1 MDPPPGDSL
10 RTIRSRLTVTK
21 LEFEAQVRRFE
32 DVTASLQATFEQV
45 RNGRPQREKLR
56 DSAFARLQARMD
68 TMPVIE
74 QAKGI
79 LMAQYRC
86 RPEEAFDIL
95 RRASQSA
102 NVKISVLAARI
113 VHQVSSPE
121 PQPTADPARL
131 TSGDGGV
138 RTTVRHAR

>member
-1 MDPPPGDSL
+1 MNPPPSDSL
-10 RTIRSRLTVTK
+10 RTITSRLTATK

-86 RPEEAFDIL
+86 RPEEAFEIL

-113 VHQVSSPE
+113 VDQVSAPESP
-121 PQPTADPARL
+121 PAERPRLL
-131 TSGDGGV
+131 TSVDGGV
-138 RTTVRHAR
+138 RTTVRRAR

>member
-1 MDPPPGDSL
+1 MNPPPSDSL
-10 RTIRSRLTVTK
+10 SAITSRLTATK

-32 DVTASLQATFEQV
+32 HVTASLQTTIDKV

-56 DSAFARLQARMD
+56 DSAFARLHARMD

-86 RPEEAFDIL
+86 RPEEAFEIL

-113 VHQVSSPE
+113 VDQVSAPESP
-121 PQPTADPARL
+121 PAERPRLL
-131 TSGDGGV
+131 TSVDGGL
-138 RTTVRHAR
+138 RTTVRRAR

>member
-10 RTIRSRLTVTK
+10 RTITSRLTATK

-32 DVTASLQATFEQV
+32 DVTASLQATFDQV
-45 RNGRPQREKLR
+45 RRGRPQREKLR

-113 VHQVSSPE
+113 VDQVSAPESP
-121 PQPTADPARL
+121 PAERPRLL
-131 TSGDGGV
+131 TSVDGGL
-138 RTTVRHAR
+138 RTTVRRAR

>member
-32 DVTASLQATFEQV
+32 DVTASLQATFDQV
-45 RNGRPQREKLR
+45 RRGRPQREKLR

-86 RPEEAFDIL
+86 RPEEAFEIL

-113 VHQVSSPE
+113 VDQVSAPESP
-121 PQPTADPARL
+121 PAERPRLL
-131 TSGDGGV
+131 TSVDGGV
-138 RTTVRHAR
+138 RTTVRRAR